1 MSYVVMS
8 KEQSHDLT
16 ILPSSCPILLSNQYS
31 VLLSA
36 NHFV

>member
-8 KEQSHDLT
+8 KEQSHDLPF
-16 ILPSSCPILLSNQYS
+16 ICLPFHFPIKSS